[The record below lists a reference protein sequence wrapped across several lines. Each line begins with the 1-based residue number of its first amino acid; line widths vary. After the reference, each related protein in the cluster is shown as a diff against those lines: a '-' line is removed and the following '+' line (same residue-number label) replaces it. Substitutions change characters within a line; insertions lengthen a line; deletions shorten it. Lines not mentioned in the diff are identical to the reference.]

1 MKEFT
6 LDCREIN
13 DKTELHKALAEGLS
27 LPDWYGN
34 NLDAM
39 YDCLTGVCEETRIV
53 LRGFAA
59 LEESLGSYARSVRR
73 VLLKADADN
82 DYLYVSV
89 E

>member
-1 MKEFT
+1 MKEFNF
-6 LDCREIN
+6 DCTNIS
-13 DKTELHKALAEGLS
+13 DKAELHKALAEGLDF
-27 LPDWYGN
+27 PDWYGN
-34 NLDAM
+34 NLDAL

-82 DYLYVSV
+82 DYLHVSI